1 MEGIKKKIAQLRTEL
16 DAEKEKTEEVERQK
30 KEAISRAETVSV
42 SALPTPL
49 KEAPVRALIG
59 RGGPEAVE

>member
-42 SALPTPL
+42 SALPLTI
-49 KEAPVRALIG
+49 K
-59 RGGPEAVE
+59 RGSRPCPNRPRRT

>member
-42 SALPTPL
+42 SALSPTTI
-49 KEAPVRALIG
+49 K
-59 RGGPEAVE
+59 RGSRPCPNRPRRT

>member
-42 SALPTPL
+42 SLPPPL

-59 RGGPEAVE
+59 RGGPEADE